1 MAQKKKPTP
10 VAPAVDE
17 VEVVDEDL
25 TVDEVIPAIVHP
37 VTDVRLIVANE
48 GENWQSIAAANL
60 PDGWSRNDYAEAL
73 YEANGKRNVVPG
85 ALVKLV

>member
-10 VAPAVDE
+10 VAVETVEDVELVDELVDETIPEPAVS
-17 VEVVDEDL
+17 
-25 TVDEVIPAIVHP
+25 A
-37 VTDVRLIVANE
+37 DVRLIVANE

-73 YEANGKRNVVPG
+73 YEANGKRNVAPG